1 MSQRNRRVLIA
12 AGLAA
17 LFFVTPVPSRA
28 AGLWE
33 VEGAALVARAW
44 SWLEGLGL
52 APRPAAPPRRQ
63 PAARREAKAL
73 QEGPWQGSAIDPN
86 GSRALATTQRAP
98 VDQGSAIDPNGNDG
112 W

>member
-12 AGLAA
+12 TGLAA

-33 VEGAALVARAW
+33 VEGAALMARAW
-44 SWLEGLGL
+44 SWLEGFGL
-52 APRPAAPPRRQ
+52 APRPAAVPRRQ
-63 PAARREAKAL
+63 PAARRVDKAMIL
-73 QEGPWQGSAIDPN
+73 QGSAIDPN
-86 GSRALATTQRAP
+86 GGTTQLSTTTK
-98 VDQGSAIDPNGNDG
+98 QGSAIDPNGG

>member
-17 LFFVTPVPSRA
+17 LFFAAPVPSRA

-33 VEGAALVARAW
+33 TEGAVLVARAW

-52 APRPAAPPRRQ
+52 VPRPAAPPRRQ
-63 PAARREAKAL
+63 PAARKEEKASL
-73 QEGPWQGSAIDPN
+73 AGGAWQGSAIDPN
-86 GSRALATTQRAP
+86 GGVTLYSAATK
-98 VDQGSAIDPNGNDG
+98 QGSAIDPNGG

>member
-33 VEGAALVARAW
+33 GEGTALVARAW

-52 APRPAAPPRRQ
+52 VPRPAASPRRQ
-63 PAARREAKAL
+63 PVARGDEKAV
-73 QEGPWQGSAIDPN
+73 GRQGSAIDPN
-86 GSRALATTQRAP
+86 GSTTRLSSRT
-98 VDQGSAIDPNGNDG
+98 DQGSAIDPNGG
-112 W
+112 G

>member
-63 PAARREAKAL
+63 PAARREEKAL
-73 QEGPWQGSAIDPN
+73 QGPWQGSAIDPN
-86 GSRALATTQRAP
+86 GSRALATIQKAP
-98 VDQGSAIDPNGNDG
+98 VDQGSAIDPNGG

>member
-1 MSQRNRRVLIA
+1 MCQRNRRVLIA

-52 APRPAAPPRRQ
+52 APRPAVPPRRQ
-63 PAARREAKAL
+63 PAARM
-73 QEGPWQGSAIDPN
+73 EGKYLQGSAIDPN
-86 GSRALATTQRAP
+86 GSRQLATSQRAP
-98 VDQGSAIDPNGNDG
+98 ADQGSAIDPNGG
-112 W
+112 G